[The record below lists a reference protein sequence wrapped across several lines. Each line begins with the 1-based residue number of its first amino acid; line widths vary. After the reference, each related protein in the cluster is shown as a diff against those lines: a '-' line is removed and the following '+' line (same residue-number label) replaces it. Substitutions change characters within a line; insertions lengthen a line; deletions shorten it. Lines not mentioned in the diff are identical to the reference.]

1 MDKGLLIVISGPSG
15 AGKGTICKKL
25 LQEMENLKVSIS
37 ATTRSPRVGEVE
49 GESYYF
55 IDKEE
60 FLRKIDNEEFLEYAK
75 VYGNYYGTLKN
86 EVLKEIE
93 DGKNIILEIDIQ
105 GALEVKK
112 NYPGGVFIFI
122 LPPSI
127 LELKSRIE
135 GRGTDSK
142 ETILKRMD
150 CVYDELNYAF
160 QYDYVVLNDDINLA
174 VDKVKNIINAE
185 KLRSIRNQ
193 ALINKIKEV

>member
-1 MDKGLLIVISGPSG
+1 MDKGLLVVISGPSG

-25 LQEMENLKVSIS
+25 LNDMDDIKVSIS
-37 ATTRSPRVGEVE
+37 ATTRKPRIGEVE

-55 IDKEE
+55 LEKEEFLEKIDKEE
-60 FLRKIDNEEFLEYAK
+60 FLEYAQ
-75 VYGNYYGTLKN
+75 VYGNYYGTLKK

-93 DGKNIILEIDIQ
+93 NGKNIILEIDIQ

-112 NYPGGVFIFI
+112 NYPSGVFIFI

-127 LELKSRIE
+127 NELKSRIE

-150 CVYDELNYAF
+150 CVYDELGYAF
-160 QYDYVVLNDDINLA
+160 QYDYVVLNDDLNSA
-174 VDKVKNIINAE
+174 VEKVNHIIDAE

>member
-1 MDKGLLIVISGPSG
+1 MDDI
-15 AGKGTICKKL
+15 
-25 LQEMENLKVSIS
+25 KVSIS
-37 ATTRSPRVGEVE
+37 ATTRKPRIGEVE

-55 IDKEE
+55 LEKEQ
-60 FLRKIDNEEFLEYAK
+60 FLEKIENEEFLEYAQ
-75 VYGNYYGTLKN
+75 VYGNYYGTLKK

-93 DGKNIILEIDIQ
+93 NGKNIILEIDIQ

-112 NYPGGVFIFI
+112 NYPSGVFIFI

-127 LELKSRIE
+127 NELKSRIE

-150 CVYDELNYAF
+150 CVYDELGYAF
-160 QYDYVVLNDDINLA
+160 QYDYVVLNDDINSA
-174 VDKVKNIINAE
+174 VEKVYNIINAE

>member
-15 AGKGTICKKL
+15 AGKGTICKRL
-25 LQEMENLKVSIS
+25 LNDLNDIKVSIS

-55 IDKEE
+55 LDKDE
-60 FLRKIDNEEFLEYAK
+60 FLKKIDNEEFLEYAK
-75 VYGNYYGTLKN
+75 VYGNYYGTLKK

-112 NYPGGVFIFI
+112 NYPSGVFIFI

-127 LELKSRIE
+127 NELKSRIE

-174 VDKVKNIINAE
+174 VEKVKNIINAE

>member
-1 MDKGLLIVISGPSG
+1 MDKGLLVVISGPSG

-25 LQEMENLKVSIS
+25 LNDMDDIKVSIS
-37 ATTRSPRVGEVE
+37 ATTRKPRIGEVE

-55 IDKEE
+55 LEKEQ
-60 FLRKIDNEEFLEYAK
+60 FLEKIENEEFLEYAQ
-75 VYGNYYGTLKN
+75 VYGNYYGTLKK

-93 DGKNIILEIDIQ
+93 NGKNIILEIDIQ

-112 NYPGGVFIFI
+112 NYPSGVFIFI

-127 LELKSRIE
+127 NELKSRIE

-150 CVYDELNYAF
+150 CVYDELGYAF
-160 QYDYVVLNDDINLA
+160 QYDYVVLNDDINSA
-174 VDKVKNIINAE
+174 VEKVYNIINAE